1 MQPMRSLHLPP
12 KAVPVLLALVL
23 VVPGAARAGDAT
35 KAEVEAYVDEI
46 AKPHSALGEAIVL
59 MGRMM
64 QTSLRNPPQVATPA
78 YAQAIAR
85 VEQLVAEVGGAD
97 ALEAPLQS
105 LKAEE
110 VRDLHRVFVRCVA
123 AMARTNDLMAAGN
136 YYFSDAAQASWE
148 ESRQSFLAF
157 TDSLEALKAEYGI
170 AS

>member
-64 QTSLRNPPQVATPA
+64 QTSLRNPPQVNTPA

-85 VEQLVAEVGGAD
+85 A
-97 ALEAPLQS
+97 APG
-105 LKAEE
+105 
-110 VRDLHRVFVRCVA
+110 R
-123 AMARTNDLMAAGN
+123 
-136 YYFSDAAQASWE
+136 
-148 ESRQSFLAF
+148 
-157 TDSLEALKAEYGI
+157 I
-170 AS
+170 ASPRRNAADST